1 MSSKLK
7 AGSSMPEISLPKAG
21 GGTVQLGGPGRWQL
35 IVVYR
40 GKHCPLCNKYLTRLQ
55 ELKPDYDAS
64 ETEVIA
70 VSTDPQE
77 KADALASDLG
87 LTAPVGYGLSISQ
100 ARDLGLYISNPRT
113 PQETDAPYAEPGTF
127 LVNPDGRLQIID
139 ISSAPFSRPDLAALL
154 RGIKF
159 IREKDYPIRGNA

>member
-1 MSSKLK
+1 MSSKLE
-7 AGSSMPEISLPKAG
+7 AGAPMPEIALPKVG
-21 GGTVQLGGPGRWQL
+21 GGTVQIGGPGRWQL
-35 IVVYR
+35 VIVYR

-64 ETEVIA
+64 DTEVVA

-77 KADALASDLG
+77 KAEAQVEALG
-87 LTAPVGYGLSISQ
+87 LSVPVGYNLSIAQ
-100 ARDLGLYISNPRT
+100 AHDLGLYISNPRT

-127 LVNPDGRLQIID
+127 LINPDGHLQIID

-159 IREKDYPIRGNA
+159 IREKNYPIRGNA

>member
-1 MSSKLK
+1 MSSKLE
-7 AGSSMPEISLPKAG
+7 AGAPMPEIALPKVG
-21 GGTVQLGGPGRWQL
+21 GGTVQIGGPGRWQL
-35 IVVYR
+35 VIVYR

-64 ETEVIA
+64 DTEVVA

-77 KADALASDLG
+77 KAEAQVEALG
-87 LTAPVGYGLSISQ
+87 LSVPVGYNLSIAQ
-100 ARDLGLYISNPRT
+100 AHDLGLYISNPRT

-127 LVNPDGRLQIID
+127 LINPDGHLQIID
-139 ISSAPFSRPDLAALL
+139 ISNAPFSRPDLAALL

-159 IREKDYPIRGNA
+159 IREKNYPIRGNA

>member
-1 MSSKLK
+1 MPSKLE
-7 AGSSMPEISLPKAG
+7 AGAPMPEIALPKVG
-21 GGTVQLGGPGRWQL
+21 GGTVQIGGPGRWQL
-35 IVVYR
+35 VIVYR

-64 ETEVIA
+64 DTEVVAI
-70 VSTDPQE
+70 STDPQE
-77 KADALASDLG
+77 KAEATVSTLG
-87 LTAPVGYGLSISQ
+87 LGVPVGYNLSIAQ
-100 ARDLGLYISNPRT
+100 AHDLGLYISNPRT

-127 LVNPDGRLQIID
+127 LINPDGHLQIID

-159 IREKDYPIRGNA
+159 IREKNYPIRGNA

>member
-1 MSSKLK
+1 MSRKLE
-7 AGSSMPEISLPKAG
+7 AGASMLEISLPKVG

-40 GKHCPLCNKYLTRLQ
+40 GKHCPLCNKYLARLQ
-55 ELKPDYDAS
+55 ELKPDCDAS
-64 ETEVIA
+64 EIEVVA
-70 VSTDPQE
+70 ASTDPQE
-77 KADALASDLG
+77 KAEALTNDLG
-87 LTAPVGYGLSISQ
+87 LSTPVGYGLSITQ

-127 LVNPDGRLQIID
+127 LINPDGRLQIID

>member
-21 GGTVQLGGPGRWQL
+21 GGTVQLGGSGRWQL

-40 GKHCPLCNKYLTRLQ
+40 GKHCPLCKKYLTGLQ

-77 KADALASDLG
+77 KAETLASDLG
-87 LTAPVGYGLSISQ
+87 LSVPVGYGLSIAQ

-127 LVNPDGRLQIID
+127 LINPDGRLQIID